1 MTPLHTLQTAWD
13 GVLVNKMR
21 SFLTVLGIV
30 IGVAAVILMIGV
42 SSGTEAAIAETISSL
57 GSDLIIVSSARS
69 GPSNPG
75 GQSGGS
81 RAGLTYDDAVAITE
95 SIDGIDGVEPE
106 QTVQGQTARYGDAT
120 LSTSL
125 IGTTADYPAVR
136 NVEVSEGRFLVDSDV
151 EDTRKVAVLGSAV
164 AEELFPDG
172 DAVGQSI
179 TVGSVKLTVIG
190 VMAASGSGNGDTDY
204 DNRIYLPI
212 TLVFKQFS
220 FSRMASVVGDTVRS
234 VYIKASSAETMDFAI
249 ADITAL
255 LNERHEITDT
265 ADFQIQTQEDIIATR
280 ESTTSAFRSLLAWV
294 GAVSLLVGGIGI
306 MNIMLVSVTERTR
319 EIGIRMAV
327 GAKGRDVLL
336 QFLVEAVVT
345 SLLGGVMGILFG
357 IGASQL
363 IGWLA
368 KWNTPMVPGAILL
381 AFIFSAV
388 VGIFFGYYPAR
399 RAANLDPI
407 EALRY
412 E

>member
-1 MTPLHTLQTAWD
+1 MTVRIALRALRVHKL
-13 GVLVNKMR
+13 R
-21 SFLTVLGIV
+21 SLLTMLGII
-30 IGVAAVILMIGV
+30 IGVGAVVAMVSVGQGATAQVTQRIASLGSNVLQVFPGSSSAGGVRGGAGSVTSLTLDDARAIAPACPDVAAVAPIVSRNAQVVYGNQNWFTSVTGTSTEYLQVRSWDIADGNMFTDDDVDAGTKVCVLGQTVVDNLFPEEEPVGAILRIGNV
-42 SSGTEAAIAETISSL
+42 PFTVVGVLTVK
-57 GSDLIIVSSARS
+57 GSDQDDIVLIPVVTAQRRLTGRTGVNRIMVSAVSQKR
-69 GPSNPG
+69 G
-75 GQSGGS
+75 
-81 RAGLTYDDAVAITE
+81 DAAQEQITE
-95 SIDGIDGVEPE
+95 LLRSRHNIRNSEDD
-106 QTVQGQTARYGDAT
+106 DFN
-120 LSTSL
+120 
-125 IGTTADYPAVR
+125 VR
-136 NVEVSEGRFLVDSDV
+136 NMADI
-151 EDTRKVAVLGSAV
+151 ASAV
-164 AEELFPDG
+164 ASSSR
-172 DAVGQSI
+172 V
-179 TVGSVKLTVIG
+179 LT
-190 VMAASGSGNGDTDY
+190 
-204 DNRIYLPI
+204 L
-212 TLVFKQFS
+212 
-220 FSRMASVVGDTVRS
+220 
-234 VYIKASSAETMDFAI
+234 
-249 ADITAL
+249 
-255 LNERHEITDT
+255 
-265 ADFQIQTQEDIIATR
+265 
-280 ESTTSAFRSLLAWV
+280 LLASI
-294 GAVSLLVGGIGI
+294 ASVSLLVGGIGI

>member
-1 MTPLHTLQTAWD
+1 MRNIDFGMTVRIAVRALRVHKL
-13 GVLVNKMR
+13 R
-21 SFLTVLGIV
+21 SLLTMLGII
-30 IGVAAVILMIGV
+30 IGVGAVVAMVSVGQGATAQVTQRIASLGSNVLQVFPGSSSAGGVRGGAGSVTSLTLDDANAIAPACPDVAAVAPIVSRNAQVVYGNQNWFTSVTGTSPGYLDVRSWDIADGNMFTDDDVDAGTKVCVLGQTVVDNLFPDEEPVGAIMRIGNV
-42 SSGTEAAIAETISSL
+42 PFTVVGVLTVK
-57 GSDLIIVSSARS
+57 GSDQDDIILIPVVTAMRRLTGRTSINRIMVSAVSQKRSGAAQEEVTQLLRARHNIRSSA
-69 GPSNPG
+69 
-75 GQSGGS
+75 
-81 RAGLTYDDAVAITE
+81 DDDF
-95 SIDGIDGVEPE
+95 S
-106 QTVQGQTARYGDAT
+106 
-120 LSTSL
+120 
-125 IGTTADYPAVR
+125 VR
-136 NVEVSEGRFLVDSDV
+136 NMADI
-151 EDTRKVAVLGSAV
+151 ASAV
-164 AEELFPDG
+164 ASSSR
-172 DAVGQSI
+172 V
-179 TVGSVKLTVIG
+179 LT
-190 VMAASGSGNGDTDY
+190 
-204 DNRIYLPI
+204 L
-212 TLVFKQFS
+212 
-220 FSRMASVVGDTVRS
+220 
-234 VYIKASSAETMDFAI
+234 
-249 ADITAL
+249 
-255 LNERHEITDT
+255 
-265 ADFQIQTQEDIIATR
+265 
-280 ESTTSAFRSLLAWV
+280 LLASI
-294 GAVSLLVGGIGI
+294 ASVSLLVGGIGI